1 MEEGLSVVYHKPVL
15 LMESVEG
22 LNIQPDGKY
31 VDVTFGG
38 GGHSGEIL
46 SRLTSGHLFAFDQ
59 DADAQANVYADP
71 KFTLIP
77 SNFRYLHER
86 LDTLKAIPVDGLLA
100 DLGVSSHQFDEPSR
114 GFSIRFDAELDMR
127 MDQEAGLS
135 AKDILNEY
143 PEEELARVFKNYG
156 ELPQAKR
163 MARAIVAARKELP
176 VLTVDQL
183 KKVLAPFTPK
193 AKENTFYAV
202 VFQALRIE
210 VNDELA
216 ALREMLEQSAQV
228 IRKGGRLVVISYHSL
243 EDRLVKNYINTGN
256 FEGEVKKDFFGH
268 PVGLLYKPLHRK
280 PVEAS
285 EQEVLDNP
293 RSRSAKMRIAE
304 RL

>member
-1 MEEGLSVVYHKPVL
+1 MLA
-15 LMESVEG
+15 ESVQG
-22 LNIQPDGKY
+22 LNIQPEGRY

-46 SRLTSGHLFAFDQ
+46 SQLSSGHLYAFDQ
-59 DADAQANVYADP
+59 DANARANGYADP

-77 SNFRYLHER
+77 SNFRFLRDR
-86 LDTLKAIPVDGLLA
+86 LEELKATPVDGLLA
-100 DLGVSSHQFDEPSR
+100 DLGVSSHQFDEASR
-114 GFSIRFDAELDMR
+114 GFSIRFDADLDMR
-127 MDQEAGLS
+127 MDQEAELS
-135 AKDILNEY
+135 AKEVLNTY
-143 PEEELARVFKNYG
+143 PEEELARVFKYYG

-163 MARAIVAARKELP
+163 MARAIVAARAEQP
-176 VLTVDQL
+176 IHTVAQL
-183 KKVLAPFTPK
+183 KQLLAPFTPK

-216 ALREMLEQSAQV
+216 ALKEMLEQSAQV
-228 IRKGGRLVVISYHSL
+228 IRQGGRLVVISYHSL

-256 FEGEVKKDFFGH
+256 FEGELQKDFFGH
-268 PVGLLYKPLHRK
+268 PVGLLFKPLQRK

-285 EQEVLDNP
+285 EQEVLENP

>member
-1 MEEGLSVVYHKPVL
+1 MLA
-15 LMESVEG
+15 ESVQG
-22 LNIQPDGKY
+22 MNIQPEGRY

-46 SRLTSGHLFAFDQ
+46 SQLSTGHLYAFDQ
-59 DADAQANVYADP
+59 DADARANGYADP

-77 SNFRYLHER
+77 SNFRFLRDR
-86 LDTLKAIPVDGLLA
+86 LEELKATPVDGLLA
-100 DLGVSSHQFDEPSR
+100 DLGVSSHQFDEASR
-114 GFSIRFDAELDMR
+114 GFSIRFDADLDMR
-127 MDQEAGLS
+127 MDQEAELS
-135 AKDILNEY
+135 AKDVLNTY
-143 PEEELARVFKNYG
+143 PEEELTRVFKYYG

-163 MARAIVAARKELP
+163 MARAIVSARAEQP
-176 VLTVDQL
+176 IHTVAQL
-183 KKVLAPFTPK
+183 KQLLAPFTPK

-216 ALREMLEQSAQV
+216 ALKEMLEQSAQV
-228 IRKGGRLVVISYHSL
+228 IRQGGRLVVISYHSL

-256 FEGEVKKDFFGH
+256 FEGELQKDFFGH
-268 PVGLLYKPLHRK
+268 PVGLLFKPLHRK
-280 PVEAS
+280 PMEAS
-285 EQEVLDNP
+285 EQEVLENP

>member
-1 MEEGLSVVYHKPVL
+1 MLA
-15 LMESVEG
+15 ESVQG
-22 LNIQPDGKY
+22 LNIQPEGRY

-46 SRLTSGHLFAFDQ
+46 SQLSTGHLYAFDQ
-59 DADAQANVYADP
+59 DADARANGYADP

-77 SNFRYLHER
+77 SNFRFLRDR
-86 LDTLKAIPVDGLLA
+86 LEELKATPVDGLLA
-100 DLGVSSHQFDEPSR
+100 DLGVSSHQFDEASR
-114 GFSIRFDAELDMR
+114 GFSIRFDADLDMR
-127 MDQEAGLS
+127 MDQEAELS
-135 AKDILNEY
+135 AKEVLNTY
-143 PEEELARVFKNYG
+143 PEEELARVFKYYG

-163 MARAIVAARKELP
+163 MARTIVAARAEQP
-176 VLTVDQL
+176 IHTVAQL
-183 KKVLAPFTPK
+183 KQLLAPFTPK

-216 ALREMLEQSAQV
+216 ALKEMLEQSAQV
-228 IRKGGRLVVISYHSL
+228 IRQGGRLVVISYHSL

-256 FEGEVKKDFFGH
+256 FEGELQKDFFGH
-268 PVGLLYKPLHRK
+268 PVGLLFKPLQRK

-285 EQEVLDNP
+285 EQEVLENP

>member
-1 MEEGLSVVYHKPVL
+1 MVYHKPVML
-15 LMESVEG
+15 SESVQG
-22 LNIQPDGKY
+22 LNIRPEGRY

-46 SRLTSGHLFAFDQ
+46 SQLSSGHLYAFDQ
-59 DADAQANVYADP
+59 DADARANGYADP

-77 SNFRYLHER
+77 SNFRFLRDR
-86 LDTLKAIPVDGLLA
+86 LEELKATPVDGLLA
-100 DLGVSSHQFDEPSR
+100 DLGVSSHQFDEASR
-114 GFSIRFDAELDMR
+114 GFSIRFDADLDMR
-127 MDQEAGLS
+127 MDQEAELS
-135 AKDILNEY
+135 AKEVLNTY
-143 PEEELARVFKNYG
+143 PEEELARVFKYYG

-163 MARAIVAARKELP
+163 MARTIVAARAEQP
-176 VLTVDQL
+176 IHTVAQL
-183 KKVLAPFTPK
+183 KQLLAPFTPK

-216 ALREMLEQSAQV
+216 ALKEMLEQSAQV
-228 IRKGGRLVVISYHSL
+228 IRQGGRLVVISYHSL

-256 FEGEVKKDFFGH
+256 FEGELQKDFFGH
-268 PVGLLYKPLHRK
+268 PVGLLFKPLQRK

-285 EQEVLDNP
+285 EQEVLENP

>member
-1 MEEGLSVVYHKPVL
+1 MLA
-15 LMESVEG
+15 ESVQG
-22 LNIQPDGKY
+22 LNIQPEGRY

-46 SRLTSGHLFAFDQ
+46 SQLSSGHLYAFDQ
-59 DADAQANVYADP
+59 DADARANGYADP

-77 SNFRYLHER
+77 SNFRFLRDR
-86 LDTLKAIPVDGLLA
+86 LEELKATPVDGLLA
-100 DLGVSSHQFDEPSR
+100 DLGVSSHQFDEASR
-114 GFSIRFDAELDMR
+114 GFSIRFDADLDMR
-127 MDQEAGLS
+127 MDQEAELS
-135 AKDILNEY
+135 AKEVLNTY
-143 PEEELARVFKNYG
+143 PEEELARVFKYYG

-163 MARAIVAARKELP
+163 MARAIVAARAEQP
-176 VLTVDQL
+176 IHTVAQL
-183 KKVLAPFTPK
+183 KQLLAPFTPK

-216 ALREMLEQSAQV
+216 ALKEMLEQSAQV
-228 IRKGGRLVVISYHSL
+228 IRQGGRLVVISYHSL

-256 FEGEVKKDFFGH
+256 FEGELQKDFFGH
-268 PVGLLYKPLHRK
+268 PVGLLFKPLQRK
-280 PVEAS
+280 PMEAS
-285 EQEVLDNP
+285 EQEVLENP